1 MSLKIGTGGNALRS
15 FLLDGVRFAGE
26 TGAGTA
32 LGPWHSEAT
41 LKIRKQIRRTEDF
54 AEYPDMYGLNID
66 NFFPRSK
73 SSSRHPSITQRH
85 NPSAH
90 NEVLGT
96 SMAAFVWNQSGDSK
110 TYRV

>member
-15 FLLDGVRFAGE
+15 FLLEGVRFAGE
-26 TGAGTA
+26 TGGGTA

-54 AEYPDMYGLNID
+54 AEYPDMYALNID

-73 SSSRHPSITQRH
+73 SSSRHLRSRSSH

-96 SMAAFVWNQSGDSK
+96 SIAALAWNQ
-110 TYRV
+110 